1 MGEYKKRLRP
11 LFKRL
16 YKHELLNNL
25 FYHPYTK
32 IEFIEKDMMVQRK
45 TATKYLDMIVN
56 EGLLEKIKIGRTN
69 YYINY
74 KLIDLF
80 MNHQDNESQ
89 NVDVIESAYNK

>member
-1 MGEYKKRLRP
+1 
-11 LFKRL
+11 
-16 YKHELLNNL
+16 
-25 FYHPYTK
+25 
-32 IEFIEKDMMVQRK
+32 MMVQRK

-74 KLIDLF
+74 RLIDLF

-89 NVDVIESAYNK
+89 NVDVIESVYNK